1 MQDLKIN
8 IHGVN
13 VLKSA
18 FPWKREISYKHYHL
32 EITATNEQ
40 EITLIKRLQAKDL
53 AIDIKPFHFTKYQ
66 AESTGIQLSMG
77 LCESN

>member
-13 VLKSA
+13 VLKPT
-18 FPWKREISYKHYHL
+18 FPWEREIPYKHYHL

-40 EITLIKRLQAKDL
+40 EINLIKRLQAKDL
-53 AIDIKPFHFTKYQ
+53 AIGIKPFDFTKYQ
-66 AESTGIQLSMG
+66 AESTGMQV
-77 LCESN
+77 